1 MSLQRSGVSTRVL
14 GMAPM
19 MSHARGLPY
28 GDRVAD
34 SDLPGLALGAVTA
47 WLSARGLVD
56 GPLTATL
63 VAGGRSNLTYLLSSD
78 AGRLVLRR
86 PPLGHVLATA
96 HDMAREHRV
105 LSALQGTAVPVPR
118 PLALC
123 TDETVTGAPFYV
135 MTFADGLIVRTRSD
149 AAALPA
155 RGRSAV
161 VPAMMATLADLH
173 AVDPVAVGLGD
184 FGRPDGFLGRQVRRW
199 AAQLAASRSPDLPG
213 VDELQ

>member
-56 GPLTATL
+56 GPVDATL
-63 VAGGRSNLTYLLSSD
+63 VAGGRSNLTYVLSSS
-78 AGRLVLRR
+78 AGPLVLRR

-105 LSALQGTAVPVPR
+105 LSALHGTAVPVPR

-123 TDETVTGAPFYV
+123 PDADVTGAPFYV
-135 MTFADGLIVRTRSD
+135 MEFADGLVVRARPD
-149 AAALPA
+149 VAALPPE
-155 RGRSAV
+155 GRSAV
-161 VPAMMATLADLH
+161 VLAMMTTLADLH
-173 AVDPVAVGLGD
+173 AVDPAAVGLGD
-184 FGRPDGFLGRQVRRW
+184 FGRPDGFMARQVRRLG
-199 AAQLAASRSPDLPG
+199 AGEGHSP
-213 VDELQ
+213 